1 MNYFLFLSLLLSI
14 LFSFILSLP
23 LSFWVISRFFSYREN
38 ADDDDDDD
46 EKDRVGGGDV
56 FMNEDNR

>member
-1 MNYFLFLSLLLSI
+1 M
-14 LFSFILSLP
+14 
-23 LSFWVISRFFSYREN
+23 ISRFFSYREN